1 MSSSQPEERRSPQG
15 RSPAHRLAQGLDLC
29 QPLLAACA
37 PQLRLYPKLD
47 ASASAVFDVD
57 AVAVANRLVT
67 AVAQRYALPAP
78 VFVWPPPEDP
88 NALEAAL
95 CAYCELGVED
105 WRALV
110 SDPHALAEVAALPDF
125 GQEERRLVE
134 VDGHPPV
141 ITYSQGPAGPA
152 GKDAIVI
159 VPPCGVPARL
169 FRPWFAALGARHR
182 VVTYENPYLFGDWRQ
197 APEPR
202 LEVAAEGELVA
213 GVLRG
218 LGIERAHLVAIC
230 GGAPIA
236 LATSM
241 LAPERVASVA
251 MCHGDLFFG
260 PQTQRTPFQLQFQ
273 GLLREV
279 TSGAVRARS
288 LYEMFLDPA
297 LHYSVP
303 TPLAP
308 FVLVPYADLA
318 LFRRYAG
325 INYALMAYD
334 STPAATALACPVLL
348 VTSRSDRMTHPA
360 ASYQAQSLI
369 QGSRLWERDA
379 GNHHDA
385 LLPNAD
391 LFAALAQFAL
401 EAE

>member
-141 ITYSQGPAGPA
+141 ITYSAGPAGPA
-152 GKDAIVI
+152 GPATRGCPRRASSPSSAWIWWARAPGSTCSLGPLASI
-159 VPPCGVPARL
+159 RATASSRSCPCGS
-169 FRPWFAALGARHR
+169 
-182 VVTYENPYLFGDWRQ
+182 T
-197 APEPR
+197 
-202 LEVAAEGELVA
+202 
-213 GVLRG
+213 
-218 LGIERAHLVAIC
+218 C
-230 GGAPIA
+230 
-236 LATSM
+236 LAS
-241 LAPERVASVA
+241 
-251 MCHGDLFFG
+251 
-260 PQTQRTPFQLQFQ
+260 
-273 GLLREV
+273 
-279 TSGAVRARS
+279 
-288 LYEMFLDPA
+288 
-297 LHYSVP
+297 
-303 TPLAP
+303 
-308 FVLVPYADLA
+308 
-318 LFRRYAG
+318 
-325 INYALMAYD
+325 
-334 STPAATALACPVLL
+334 
-348 VTSRSDRMTHPA
+348 
-360 ASYQAQSLI
+360 
-369 QGSRLWERDA
+369 
-379 GNHHDA
+379 
-385 LLPNAD
+385 
-391 LFAALAQFAL
+391 
-401 EAE
+401 